1 MIKILCVCHG
11 NICRSTMCESVMTH
25 LVCQKNLNN
34 EIQIASAAT
43 HNDEIGN
50 PPHYGTARKLKQ
62 AGIPLVPHRAVRM
75 TKEDYARYDYLI
87 GMEQV
92 KNFEEIK
99 ALVNE
104 IAEFYDGPDEEQT
117 EEMQRL
123 TGVDWDP
130 EDLQMICCGYWE
142 SPYKL
147 EEIVY
152 YLVHQRWPEKQG

>member
-1 MIKILCVCHG
+1 
-11 NICRSTMCESVMTH
+11 
-25 LVCQKNLNN
+25 
-34 EIQIASAAT
+34 
-43 HNDEIGN
+43 
-50 PPHYGTARKLKQ
+50 
-62 AGIPLVPHRAVRM
+62 
-75 TKEDYARYDYLI
+75 
-87 GMEQV
+87 MEQV

-99 ALVNE
+99 ALVSE
-104 IAEFYDGPDEEQT
+104 IAEYYDGPDEEQT

-152 YLVHQRWPEKQG
+152 YLVHHIPIMAAWSRNRSTVAMPSMVSIPRMSTSVRASRSTLHKLSQLRAGYKGRIEHLRDMADPVAQRRGEAYVLPRSFTLLFRMPAWTM

>member
-1 MIKILCVCHG
+1 
-11 NICRSTMCESVMTH
+11 
-25 LVCQKNLNN
+25 
-34 EIQIASAAT
+34 
-43 HNDEIGN
+43 
-50 PPHYGTARKLKQ
+50 
-62 AGIPLVPHRAVRM
+62 
-75 TKEDYARYDYLI
+75 
-87 GMEQV
+87 MEQV

-104 IAEFYDGPDEEQT
+104 IAEFHDGPDEEQT

-152 YLVHQRWPEKQG
+152 YLVHQEWPEKQG